1 MPVRRLRSINDKTTN
16 EKITYYPFRATL
28 SNRAPDIDPGMGT
41 LTKYNENHNNI
52 TRFGS
57 DYLPYVSDTDT
68 RPDSLTGIAYPA
80 GDTLLRNVSHGNPNA
95 ELIKKWL

>member
-1 MPVRRLRSINDKTTN
+1 MKRLL
-16 EKITYYPFRATL
+16 ITLFVPHYH
-28 SNRAPDIDPGMGT
+28 NAPPTSTPRTGI
-41 LTKYNENHNNI
+41 LTKYNENLNNI

-80 GDTLLRNVSHGNPNA
+80 GDTLLRNVSHGNPIA

>member
-1 MPVRRLRSINDKTTN
+1 MIKPQTKRLL
-16 EKITYYPFRATL
+16 ITLFVPHYRTAP
-28 SNRAPDIDPGMGT
+28 PDIDPGMGT
-41 LTKYNENHNNI
+41 PTKYNENHNNI